1 MNKNYRD
8 YAKII
13 HIYNTA
19 GSKAASEFLTSEYG
33 LKKPLCFITNIKR
46 NPKYQYN
53 EQTKKFEAILKDEKP
68 LFMEMGELCKLQ
80 SPPLAKK
87 TSEPK
92 TREPS
97 ADINSLIQDLIQEKL
112 LELSRYVQINR
123 YSRTVNIDK
132 TGLLSEG
139 YIIEID

>member
-1 MNKNYRD
+1 MDKNYRD
-8 YAKII
+8 YEKII

-33 LKKPLCFITNIKR
+33 LKKPLCFITKIKH
-46 NPKYQYN
+46 NPEYQYN
-53 EQTKKFEAILKDEKP
+53 EQTKKFDSILKSEKP
-68 LFMEMGELCKLQ
+68 LFMEMNELCK
-80 SPPLAKK
+80 SPPLAEK
-87 TSEPK
+87 TPEHK

-123 YSRTVNIDK
+123 YSGTVNIDK

-139 YIIEID
+139 YIIEIH

>member
-1 MNKNYRD
+1 MDKNYRD

-19 GSKAASEFLTSEYG
+19 GSKAASEFITGEYG
-33 LKKPLCFITNIKR
+33 LKKPLCFITNIKH

-53 EQTKKFEAILKDEKP
+53 EQTKKFDAILKDEKP
-68 LFMEMGELCKLQ
+68 LFMEMGELCK
-80 SPPLAKK
+80 SPPLATKAP
-87 TSEPK
+87 EHK

-97 ADINSLIQDLIQEKL
+97 ADINSLLQDLIQEKL

-123 YSRTVNIDK
+123 YSGTVNIDK

-139 YIIEID
+139 YIIEIH

>member
-1 MNKNYRD
+1 MDKNYRD

-19 GSKAASEFLTSEYG
+19 GSKAASEFITSEYG
-33 LKKPLCFITNIKR
+33 LKKPLCFITNIKH

-53 EQTKKFEAILKDEKP
+53 EQTKKFDAILKDEKP
-68 LFMEMGELCKLQ
+68 LFMEMGELCK
-80 SPPLAKK
+80 SPPLTTK
-87 TSEPK
+87 TPEHK

-97 ADINSLIQDLIQEKL
+97 TDINSLIQDLIQEKL

-123 YSRTVNIDK
+123 YSGTVNIDK

-139 YIIEID
+139 YIIEIH